1 MNELTLGEMLRKN
14 ICIILCLNFMFAVFN
29 SRMYQS
35 GTSARIGWTSNTKTA
50 YKGKIPP
57 SNKSQSRIAFDLV
70 NSVVENH

>member
-1 MNELTLGEMLRKN
+1 
-14 ICIILCLNFMFAVFN
+14 MFAVIN
-29 SRMYQS
+29 RMYQS

-57 SNKSQSRIAFDLV
+57 INKSQSRIAFDLV